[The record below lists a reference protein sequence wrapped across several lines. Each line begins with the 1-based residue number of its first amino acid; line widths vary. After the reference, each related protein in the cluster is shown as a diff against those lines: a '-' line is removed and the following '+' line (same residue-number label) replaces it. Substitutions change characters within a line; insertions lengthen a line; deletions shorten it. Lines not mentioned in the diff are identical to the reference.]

1 MYMSALTSKDNN
13 KHCIGTATSSS
24 IKGPYTPQN
33 KPLACPLKQGGA
45 IDPAGFQDE
54 DGTRY
59 VVYKIDGK
67 KSNSPTPIMLQRVAS
82 DGITPQGKP
91 TKLLEKDERDGPLIG
106 RQVWSNRVIRITSR
120 SRRICSAPR
129 STM

>member
-1 MYMSALTSKDNN
+1 MSALTSKDTK

-24 IKGPYTPQN
+24 IKAPYTPKN
-33 KPLACPLKQGGA
+33 KPLACLLEQDGA

-67 KSNSPTPIMLQRVAS
+67 KNNTAQ
-82 DGITPQGKP
+82 PQ
-91 TKLLEKDERDGPLIG
+91 LC
-106 RQVWSNRVIRITSR
+106 
-120 SRRICSAPR
+120 CSALHRTASSPR
-129 STM
+129 TSQ